1 METTQLEKSQ
11 TFALNFASMLALQI
25 ALKEVGEG
33 VHVKAT
39 KEQLENTILEAVEQ
53 HPQPAEA

>member
-11 TFALNFASMLALQI
+11 TFALNFASMPALQA
-25 ALKEVGEG
+25 ALNKTGLNP
-33 VHVKAT
+33 
-39 KEQLENTILEAVEQ
+39 QLQKLILEAVEQ